1 MLLVSAEEALRVGF
15 VSGVYDNKQE
25 ALARAL
31 ELGKLI
37 ASKSPVA
44 VQGTK
49 EVLNFSR
56 DHNVADGKFP
66 AVKPHSLNSG

>member
-1 MLLVSAEEALRVGF
+1 MCIRDSYDSKAAAL
-15 VSGVYDNKQE
+15 E
-25 ALARAL
+25 RAL
-31 ELGKLI
+31 ELGKLL

-56 DHNVADGKFP
+56 DHTVADGGYILTSY
-66 AVKPHSLNSG
+66 ALLH